1 MTIREEKPLT
11 IAEVIE
17 LIKNSESSKTTED
30 FLRGYCDTSIE
41 TVLKI
46 RGELISLDLIK
57 LKERDIVKII
67 DFMPQDAVELNKIIG
82 DCNLDNDE
90 VTKILNVINK

>member
-1 MTIREEKPLT
+1 MAINEEKPLT

-17 LIKNSESSKTTED
+17 LIKDSESSKTTRD
-30 FLRGYCDTSIE
+30 FLKGYCDVSIE

-46 RGELISLDLIK
+46 KEELMSLDLIK
-57 LKERDIVKII
+57 LKEKDIAKII
-67 DFMPQDAVELNKIIG
+67 DFMPKDAIELNKIIG
-82 DCNLDNDE
+82 DSNLDSDE